1 MTKNEFLE
9 LKNKHSYEKQYK
21 VKDENE
27 LKELVKL
34 AEIIDVHMDLNWLDV
49 SNVTNMNNL
58 FYNSKFNGDIS
69 KWNVSNVKDMCCM
82 FDNSEFNGNISKWNV
97 SNVTSMAYMLRNSK
111 FNGDI
116 SKWNVSNITNMFGM
130 FYNSKFNGDI
140 SKWNVSNVTNM
151 NSLFENSKFNGDI
164 SKWDVSKVTDM
175 CCMFENSKFNGNIS
189 KWNVSK
195 IENANYF
202 NPYLGI
208 NNKEDLENYMSFL
221 DSIYNNKPIK
231 TDVKKEW
238 WKTKDLPL
246 YIANRMNRDKEF
258 TDNVKRAL
266 CSREH

>member
-49 SNVTNMNNL
+49 SNVTNMNSL

-116 SKWNVSNITNMFGM
+116 SKWNVS
-130 FYNSKFNGDI
+130 K
-140 SKWNVSNVTNM
+140 VTN
-151 NSLFENSKFNGDI
+151 
-164 SKWDVSKVTDM
+164 
-175 CCMFENSKFNGNIS
+175 
-189 KWNVSK
+189 
-195 IENANYF
+195 ANFF

-208 NNKEDLENYMSFL
+208 NNKEDLNNYMSFL
-221 DSIYNNKPIK
+221 NSIYNNKPLKVDI
-231 TDVKKEW
+231 KKEW
-238 WKTKDLPL
+238 LKTKDLPL
-246 YIANRMNRDKEF
+246 YIANKMNKDKEF
-258 TDNVKRAL
+258 IDNIKKLL
-266 CSREH
+266 CSRVGDIKND